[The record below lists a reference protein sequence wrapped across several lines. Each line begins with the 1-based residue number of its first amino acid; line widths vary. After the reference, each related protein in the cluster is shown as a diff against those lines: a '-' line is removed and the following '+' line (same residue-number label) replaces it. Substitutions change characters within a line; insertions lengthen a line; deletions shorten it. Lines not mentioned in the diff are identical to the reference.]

1 MITKTIPGMTR
12 VAPIGSANAAAM
24 PSPFFD
30 GICWA
35 TTPIG
40 HGSHLGRRPN
50 ARRPTSV
57 VARRRSGHGVNE
69 EHRQRDDQNAD
80 NGGQQHG
87 SQPDHHPADPVPYT
101 THERSVLRPSS
112 QHVSRDLLRRPGSLE
127 GLLLAGVFLYSKRTI
142 GFACGESSLASS
154 SCRLCRMPPPARCT
168 EKHGTPARGADRLAI
183 WTLAAAKNTADTGR
197 STPPPPKPG
206 RTPGARPP
214 TRTDV

>member
-127 GLLLAGVFLYSKRTI
+127 
-142 GFACGESSLASS
+142 ASS

-214 TRTDV
+214 TRTDI